1 MPTKHRRHIV
11 TETGPVAEAFA
22 RARRVQPDVHVRDL
36 VIAGADAIV
45 ERGRQAEV
53 DEEVRAAAIERLI
66 ELTTK
71 PGGIDHEA
79 GRYVHDVLGV
89 PELRRDE

>member
-1 MPTKHRRHIV
+1 MPTKHPRHIV
-11 TETGPVAEAFA
+11 TETGPVADAFA

-45 ERGRQAEV
+45 ARGRQAEV

-79 GRYVHDVLGV
+79 ALWLEEHGST
-89 PELRRDE
+89 PELLDD